1 MNDYIDWLK
10 KNKITEVECMIP
22 DNSGIPRGKILPTK
36 KFLDTIESGGLRL
49 PLNLFKLS
57 VSRDINYS
65 IDDQLLNPTD
75 GDFVLKP
82 DFDTLRV
89 VPWYSEPTAQIIC
102 DAVDRNNKDI
112 EVYSRGILKRVI
124 QMFEDMNLTP
134 VIAPEIEFYLV
145 KKNNDPDYPLETPAG
160 QSGRTEKGDQSYG
173 IDAVNEF
180 DHIFEDLYD
189 FCEAQELDVET
200 INHEDGP
207 AQMEINF
214 KHGNALDLAD
224 QVFLFKRTLR
234 QTALKHNLYATF
246 MAKPMEDSPG
256 NSMHIHQSLLKNGK
270 PVFADKNLKTSKL
283 FDNYL
288 GGLQK
293 YSKAFLPLFAPNV
306 NSFKRLR
313 GFWEEGTP
321 FNLNWGYENRT
332 CGFRVP
338 NFNSA
343 NQVRIENRLC
353 GSDVNPYLAIAA
365 TLSAGYL
372 GIKKKLKASPETK
385 KAAYNVNMSLTDS
398 IYQSIDF
405 FSRSKEAKEIFG
417 DTFVDLFCSIKDL
430 EVNAYNKIITA
441 WEREYLL
448 LNV

>member
-1 MNDYIDWLK
+1 MNDYVDWLK

-36 KFLDTIESGGLRL
+36 KFLSSIDSGGLRL
-49 PLNLFKLS
+49 PLALFKLA
-57 VSRDINYS
+57 VSRDVTYS
-65 IDDQLLNPTD
+65 IDDQILNPTD
-75 GDFVLKP
+75 GDFILKP
-82 DFDTLRV
+82 DFSTLRT
-89 VPWYSEPTAQIIC
+89 VPWYDEPTAQVIC
-102 DAVDRNNKDI
+102 DAVDNNDNVI
-112 EVYSRGILKRVI
+112 EVHSRGILKKVI
-124 QMFEDMNLTP
+124 SLYEKMGLEP
-134 VIAPEIEFYLV
+134 IVAPEIEFYLV
-145 KKNNDPDYPLETPAG
+145 KKNNDPDNPLETPSG
-160 QSGRTEKGDQSYG
+160 QSGRIEKGNQSYG

-189 FCEAQELDVET
+189 YCEAQELDVEN

-214 KHGNALDLAD
+214 KHGNPLDLAD

-256 NSMHIHQSLLKNGK
+256 NSMHIHQSILKKGK
-270 PVFADKNLKTSKL
+270 PIFVDKNLKTTKL

-293 YSKAFLPLFAPNV
+293 YSKSFLPLFAPNV

-313 GFWEEGTP
+313 GYWEEGTP
-321 FNLNWGYENRT
+321 FNLNWGFENRT

-338 NFNSA
+338 NYNSA
-343 NQVRIENRLC
+343 NQARIENRLC

-372 GIKKKLKASPETK
+372 GIKKKIKSYNRNK
-385 KAAYNVNMSLTDS
+385 KSSL
-398 IYQSIDF
+398 
-405 FSRSKEAKEIFG
+405 
-417 DTFVDLFCSIKDL
+417 
-430 EVNAYNKIITA
+430 
-441 WEREYLL
+441 
-448 LNV
+448 

>member
-57 VSRDINYS
+57 VSRDITYS

-256 NSMHIHQSLLKNGK
+256 NSMHIHQSLLRNGK

>member
-57 VSRDINYS
+57 VSRDITYS